1 QICSDLV
8 ANLSWT
14 MVSGT
19 PSPWMVNVI
28 STLYLVFVLQALT
41 VRAVELGLIGS
52 CLPVLHSPSIKGLA
66 SLGCSIV
73 ASYSVLR
80 ACGDAQ
86 KKVSNYTS
94 EFPQRRRRVGG
105 NAGKM
110 GGWHVLGTI
119 SNRQRSTEQAP
130 WWL

>member
-1 QICSDLV
+1 MSIAGSWKANLLANLLADLV

-14 MVSGT
+14 VVSGT

-52 CLPVLHSPSIKGLA
+52 CLPVRIMHSPSIKGLA
-66 SLGCSIV
+66 SLSWFLKRVHSLGALRSIV
-73 ASYSVLR
+73 ASGSVLR

-86 KKVSNYTS
+86 KKASNLN
-94 EFPQRRRRVGG
+94 RRR
-105 NAGKM
+105 
-110 GGWHVLGTI
+110 
-119 SNRQRSTEQAP
+119 
-130 WWL
+130 